1 MQDKRQGIASI
12 PRETVLGGQPHMLAY
27 INPKE
32 ERLLK
37 GIGGLG
43 IPGPGGVP
51 PVSTE
56 ADVFEKIIEADGEL
70 YYMRRSTSIYPAPC
84 GER

>member
-32 ERLLK
+32 ERLLR

-51 PVSTE
+51 
-56 ADVFEKIIEADGEL
+56 AYFEFNLLAGTPLENIPKPNVAGVVDTLFGTNL
-70 YYMRRSTSIYPAPC
+70 NS
-84 GER
+84 